1 MAFECRTI
9 ERMYDLF
16 HQHIIIEPI
25 RLTCRLSGYSNFDS
39 VLLKGV
45 IMKELTYIEKLRS
58 PAWQKKRLE
67 ALQHKN
73 FTCEICGSKEKTLN
87 VHHKEYFKGLDPH
100 EYEVDQLSVVCEDCH
115 EKQHLEENYLRWS
128 SSYLNINDRNKAA
141 IVLAGMADL
150 DYGGVLCYI
159 YLKDSK
165 ELKKLYEL
173 GQKARKIRWQ
183 DQEI

>member
-1 MAFECRTI
+1 
-9 ERMYDLF
+9 MYDLF

-25 RLTCRLSGYSNFDS
+25 RLTCRLSGYSSFDS

-45 IMKELTYIEKLRS
+45 IMKELTYIEKLRK

-67 ALQHKN
+67 ALEDKN
-73 FTCEICGSKEKTLN
+73 FTCEICGEKEKTLN
-87 VHHKEYFKGLDPH
+87 VHHKEYFKGH
-100 EYEVDQLSVVCEDCH
+100 EPWEYDVDQLSVLCEKCH
-115 EKQHLEENYLRWS
+115 EETHYDDNVKWAA
-128 SSYLNINDRNKAA
+128 SYVSIKERNKAS
-141 IVLAGMADL
+141 IVLAGLADL
-150 DYGGVLCYI
+150 DYQGVLCFTGY
-159 YLKDSK
+159 KDSK